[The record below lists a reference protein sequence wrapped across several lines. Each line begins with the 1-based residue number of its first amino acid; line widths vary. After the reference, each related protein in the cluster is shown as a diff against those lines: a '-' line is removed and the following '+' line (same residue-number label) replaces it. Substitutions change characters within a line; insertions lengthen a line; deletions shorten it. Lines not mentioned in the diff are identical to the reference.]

1 MVSTYTEKMAKALPV
16 EKTLDFIQF
25 RTTFV
30 NNYDFERVRE
40 LSQSLQ
46 IKRTGSRSTSWKVG

>member
-1 MVSTYTEKMAKALPV
+1 MTEAENSLEKLAKSLSID
-16 EKTLDFIQF
+16 KTLDFIQF

-40 LSQSLQ
+40 LAQ
-46 IKRTGSRSTSWKVG
+46 